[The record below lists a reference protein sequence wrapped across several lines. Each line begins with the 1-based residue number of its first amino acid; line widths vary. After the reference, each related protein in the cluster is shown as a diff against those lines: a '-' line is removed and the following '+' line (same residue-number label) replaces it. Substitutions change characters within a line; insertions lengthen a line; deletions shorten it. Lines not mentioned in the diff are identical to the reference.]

1 MLRRR
6 FRMAVALCFLAAAS
20 LACLPAISPVMAKHR
35 SSHASKHK
43 GSKHKSSSRIR
54 KKSDATEQKPL
65 DVIGRTPVHKQDCI
79 AVSQTI
85 YGQAKT
91 VSRQA
96 RQSIPKEFERV
107 VSNLDE
113 FCGEEEFDKAR
124 ITIDWMNTCL
134 QNFTKDL
141 KLGFC
146 SRTQSYF
153 CAIGPASEACQSQ

>member
-1 MLRRR
+1 
-6 FRMAVALCFLAAAS
+6 
-20 LACLPAISPVMAKHR
+20 MAKHR
-35 SSHASKHK
+35 SSHGSKHK
-43 GSKHKSSSRIR
+43 ASKHKSSPQAR
-54 KKSDATEQKPL
+54 KTSAPAEQKPL
-65 DVIGRTPVHKQDCI
+65 DLIARTPVDKQDCI

-134 QNFTKDL
+134 QNFTKDS

-153 CAIGPASEACQSQ
+153 CAIGPTSEACQSQ